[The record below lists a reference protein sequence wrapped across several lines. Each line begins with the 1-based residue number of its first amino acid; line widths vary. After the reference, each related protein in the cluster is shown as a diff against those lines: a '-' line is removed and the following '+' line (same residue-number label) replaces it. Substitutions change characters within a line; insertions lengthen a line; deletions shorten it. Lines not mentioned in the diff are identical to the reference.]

1 MSVIESIFKLFEP
14 FVNIIIAHPILAS
27 LLGGLFAGEEFTL
40 FLAFLSSRGYYPI
53 WIVYVFSFIGVFIMD
68 FLFYQFGRSRFVHK
82 FFRFKFF
89 EKAYSFIN
97 LFVQK
102 ITYKHKFLI
111 LLYTKFIFGTR
122 LISLIYLGIE
132 KTSYRTFLITDFFV
146 TLLWTGVI
154 VTFGYFIG
162 KGYSILYNIFK
173 SVQISM
179 VFIFIMLLLFF
190 MFRRWIRKKLIQD
203 QNP

>member
-14 FVNIIIAHPILAS
+14 FVSIIIAHPLLAS

-40 FLAFLSSRGYYPI
+40 FLAFLSSRGYYPL
-53 WIVYVFSFIGVFIMD
+53 WIVYVFSFTGVFIMD
-68 FLFYQFGRSRFVHK
+68 FLFYQFGRLRFVHK
-82 FFRFKFF
+82 LFRFRFF
-89 EKAYSFIN
+89 TKAYSFIN

-146 TLLWTGVI
+146 TLLWTIVI

-162 KGYSILYNIFK
+162 KGYSILYDIFK
-173 SVQISM
+173 SVQISLA
-179 VFIFIMLLLFF
+179 FILIMLLLFF
-190 MFRRWIRKKLIQD
+190 IFRKWIRKILL
-203 QNP
+203 QNQTL